1 MGVFKLYLSAHVKE
15 LPKVISI
22 VENIIANLASDS
34 LEENIF
40 NEAVMRHAAGV
51 VSRWSNPSE
60 TAPLLGH
67 SLSRDGVVFD
77 FAGYLNGLEKV
88 SKARAAELAS
98 KWLNPVDRLVCLSGS
113 AEELKTLFPN
123 TYQF

>member
-1 MGVFKLYLSAHVKE
+1 MPIRDDISQKE
-15 LPKVISI
+15 LS
-22 VENIIANLASDS
+22 S
-34 LEENIF
+34 LH
-40 NEAVMRHAAGV
+40 VLHGV
-51 VSRWSNPSE
+51 PSE